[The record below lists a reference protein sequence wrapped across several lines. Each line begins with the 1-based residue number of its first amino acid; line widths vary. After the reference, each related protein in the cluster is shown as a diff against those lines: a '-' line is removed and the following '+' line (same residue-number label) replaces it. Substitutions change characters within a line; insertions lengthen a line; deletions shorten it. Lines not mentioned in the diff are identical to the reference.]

1 MEAAN
6 SESMISIILPS
17 KTSLGNAYPNPFN
30 PSTNIR
36 FILAENSDVHLS
48 IYNITG
54 QLIETLMTGQFEAG
68 SYNLNWDASM
78 QPSGMYF
85 LRAQAGTLTFNQKL
99 MVIK

>member
-6 SESMISIILPS
+6 SENMIPIILPS
-17 KTSLGNAYPNPFN
+17 KTSLGYAYPNPFN
-30 PSTNIR
+30 PSTNIS
-36 FILAENSDVHLS
+36 FILAENSDVDLS
-48 IYNITG
+48 IYNLTG
-54 QLIETLMTGQFEAG
+54 QLIETLINGQFEAG

-85 LRAQAGTLTFNQKL
+85 LRFLAGSEIFNQKL